1 MEQLFQPDEKHSY
14 HLQPCESWPE
24 AYHRFEHG
32 SIWAVRA
39 ALASGRPLLLR
50 GEPGVGKSQ
59 LARAAA
65 HVLRVP
71 FLSHV
76 VDERS
81 ERDDLL
87 YSYDAVSRLAEAQ
100 ISAAL
105 RAENPADWRAQL
117 AAERFVRPGI
127 LWWALSWDTAA
138 ERLQKYCEGRTDEPA
153 PVAPDGWRQNA
164 ADRPCGPVVLI
175 DEIDKADPSLPN
187 GLLES
192 LGSDGFRYA
201 QLGVSVCR
209 PPDAKRPLIFITTN
223 EERELPNAF
232 LRRCLVLQM
241 EFPKQQEAAI
251 EFLLDRARAHEKLA
265 PVSDTIRR
273 EAAAE
278 LVQDRGSADPGAGA
292 VPGAAEYLDLLR
304 MLAEVPGGDEPQR
317 AVLREIKAFALKKN
331 LRV

>member
-1 MEQLFQPDEKHSY
+1 MEQLFQPDENRSY
-14 HLQPCESWPE
+14 HLLPCESWPE
-24 AYHRFEHG
+24 AFHRFDHE

-50 GEPGVGKSQ
+50 GEPGIGKSQ
-59 LARAAA
+59 LARATAA
-65 HVLRVP
+65 VLNVP

-105 RAENPADWRAQL
+105 RADNLEGWRAQL

-127 LWWALSWDTAA
+127 LWWALSWDTASKRNEEYCAGRKA
-138 ERLQKYCEGRTDEPA
+138 EP
-153 PVAPDGWRQNA
+153 PPSAPDGWTPESG
-164 ADRPCGPVVLI
+164 DSPCGPVVLI

-192 LGSDGFRYA
+192 LGNDGFRNT
-201 QLGVSVCR
+201 QLGISVCR
-209 PPDAKRPLIFITTN
+209 PEHAKRPLIFITTN

-241 EFPKQQEAAI
+241 EFPKKDAEATD
-251 EFLLDRARAHEKLA
+251 FLLKRVEANPKLA
-265 PVSDTIRR
+265 SVSKSICQ

-278 LVQDRGSADPGAGA
+278 LLQDRAKADPGAGA
-292 VPGAAEYLDLLR
+292 VPGAAEYLDLIR
-304 MLAEVPGGDEPQR
+304 MLAEVPGGAEPQR
-317 AVLREIKAFALKKN
+317 AVLKEIKQFALQKN
-331 LRV
+331 LRT